1 MISFSWEIVTTLFT
15 HRQSTH
21 TSCSCKWE
29 TTVLITKETG
39 TRRRRHLMLGNFY
52 VLLMVGGWQLTSP
65 WSKILERV
73 GLAPNPCY
81 GQIHV
86 FYVLTSTCL
95 PLLGWVTYSRQ
106 SLILKLMNYILE
118 TIFKKFVILCV
129 SVLIFKMYTRPT
141 VRLRLGFTLWNCE
154 YLSRFLSHHRHIFEP
169 LKIGSRRSDTFH
181 CEYHENEGEDDTED
195 ANDSD

>member
-129 SVLIFKMYTRPT
+129 SVLIFKMYQTYSKIKIRIHPLELWISVT
-141 VRLRLGFTLWNCE
+141 FSISPSAYLRASQNWISAIGYISLWVPRE
-154 YLSRFLSHHRHIFEP
+154 RGRGRY
-169 LKIGSRRSDTFH
+169 RR
-181 CEYHENEGEDDTED
+181 CKW
-195 ANDSD
+195 

>member
-106 SLILKLMNYILE
+106 SLILKLMNYWIHPLE
-118 TIFKKFVILCV
+118 LWI
-129 SVLIFKMYTRPT
+129 SVTFSISPSAY
-141 VRLRLGFTLWNCE
+141 LRASQNWISAIGYISLWVPRE
-154 YLSRFLSHHRHIFEP
+154 RGRGRY
-169 LKIGSRRSDTFH
+169 RR
-181 CEYHENEGEDDTED
+181 CKW
-195 ANDSD
+195 